1 MEKLPGTLSWGGCCL
16 AHSKRQPVHHEQ
28 LWPTSARKSN
38 RCGSWRNP
46 LRRSLKRP
54 CSQRSPCT
62 VTRTATQLGYYGRAP
77 NGLKI
82 IENRHLPPQRHLP
95 ANWKRLKNGRPTMTS
110 WHGRHVVA
118 PFSKGQ
124 DGFCDYLYKVSTKQT
139 PRQSSHSTA
148 PIEGKDNT
156 ELDR

>member
-1 MEKLPGTLSWGGCCL
+1 MKTLE
-16 AHSKRQPVHHEQ
+16 AKPFDQNAE
-28 LWPTSARKSN
+28 
-38 RCGSWRNP
+38 
-46 LRRSLKRP
+46 
-54 CSQRSPCT
+54 
-62 VTRTATQLGYYGRAP
+62 
-77 NGLKI
+77 
-82 IENRHLPPQRHLP
+82 
-95 ANWKRLKNGRPTMTS
+95 NWKRENRL
-110 WHGRHVVA
+110 VVA

>member
-1 MEKLPGTLSWGGCCL
+1 MAELLEQVLESDDSDLDDDLDDLCMED
-16 AHSKRQPVHHEQ
+16 EFFE
-28 LWPTSARKSN
+28 SAD
-38 RCGSWRNP
+38 G
-46 LRRSLKRP
+46 
-54 CSQRSPCT
+54 
-62 VTRTATQLGYYGRAP
+62 
-77 NGLKI
+77 
-82 IENRHLPPQRHLP
+82 
-95 ANWKRLKNGRPTMTS
+95 
-110 WHGRHVVA
+110 VVA

>member
-1 MEKLPGTLSWGGCCL
+1 MKAMAFHKYFILFLALLLTLM
-16 AHSKRQPVHHEQ
+16 
-28 LWPTSARKSN
+28 KSI
-38 RCGSWRNP
+38 
-46 LRRSLKRP
+46 
-54 CSQRSPCT
+54 
-62 VTRTATQLGYYGRAP
+62 YYYDEELQTFASCWI
-77 NGLKI
+77 LEI
-82 IENRHLPPQRHLP
+82 IIP
-95 ANWKRLKNGRPTMTS
+95 
-110 WHGRHVVA
+110 VVA